1 MFSQTIKSQLI
12 KQSVRR
18 YTISSLESA
27 GKTSTLAVKVHAG
40 SRYADKD
47 GLAHLLSRF
56 NFQTTN
62 DKSTLR
68 LVRESELLGG
78 KLESTLDREFITL
91 RATFLKEN
99 LPYYVNAI
107 ANVLYKTS
115 FKPHELVESVAP
127 AAGYDLAII
136 QQNPIALAK
145 EALYNSTY
153 RTDLGKPLLFDGVE
167 EITLDDIKEY
177 ANKVYTQENIE
188 IEGFG
193 INERDLQRLVSDS
206 LINTLPKG
214 SSLKVSEAPKSFSGE
229 TRIRSQGTSVAAISI
244 PVAKESIPEF
254 EVLKA
259 YLTSPVYELVDVID
273 TVSFE
278 KFNNTHGLFS
288 LYVKGSDAAVV
299 AKNIKEVVSSL
310 KKGKDIS
317 VAKELAKVESELA
330 NEQSIL
336 PENHEPLK
344 LDAVKNFKLGKFSY
358 VALGDVS
365 KLPYLDEL

>member
-1 MFSQTIKSQLI
+1 MFSQTVKSQLI
-12 KQSVRR
+12 KQSIRR
-18 YTISSLESA
+18 YTINSLDNV
-27 GKTSTLAVKVHAG
+27 GQTSTLAVKVHAG

-62 DKSTLR
+62 DKSALR

-78 KLESTLDREFITL
+78 KLESTIDREFITL
-91 RATFLKEN
+91 KATFLKEN
-99 LPYYVNAI
+99 LPYYLNAI

-127 AAGYDLAII
+127 AAGYDLAVA
-136 QQNPIALAK
+136 QQNPIKIA
-145 EALYNSTY
+145 EDALYNATY

-167 EITLDDIKEY
+167 EITLDDIKTY

-188 IEGFG
+188 IEGSG
-193 INERDLQRLVSDS
+193 INENDLKRLVADS

-214 SSLKVSEAPKSFSGE
+214 TSLKVSKEPKSFVGE

-244 PVAKESIPEF
+244 PVVKTSIPEY

-259 YLTSPVYELVDVID
+259 YLTSPIYPLSDVID
-273 TVSFE
+273 TVSFD
-278 KFNNTHGLFS
+278 KFNGSHGLFS
-288 LYVKGSDAAVV
+288 LYVKGSDATVV
-299 AKNIKEVVSSL
+299 AKNIKEIIANL
-310 KKGKDIS
+310 KKGQDIS
-317 VAKELAKVESELA
+317 VAKELAQVEFALA

-336 PENHEPLK
+336 PETQEPLK
-344 LDAVKNFKLGKFSY
+344 VETVKNFKLGKFSY
-358 VALGDVS
+358 VAIGDVS
-365 KLPYLDEL
+365 KLPFLDEF